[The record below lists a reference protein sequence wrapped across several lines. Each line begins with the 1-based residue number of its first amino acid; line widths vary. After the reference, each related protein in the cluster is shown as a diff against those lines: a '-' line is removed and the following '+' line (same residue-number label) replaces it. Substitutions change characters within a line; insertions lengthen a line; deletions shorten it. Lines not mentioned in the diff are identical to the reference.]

1 MVGEVFAEYV
11 RTGRLR
17 RHWAAA
23 QLDGEALEVA
33 VGGVMAKMAA
43 GGTDAAAAAAAAAGA
58 GATLRTTNGATGHS
72 LERTGPGGGPGSE
85 PR

>member
-1 MVGEVFAEYV
+1 MERFVVGEVFAEYV

-33 VGGVMAKMAA
+33 VGGVMAKMA
-43 GGTDAAAAAAAAAGA
+43 GGTGTVAVK
-58 GATLRTTNGATGHS
+58 S
-72 LERTGPGGGPGSE
+72 TGPDFPGLV
-85 PR
+85 

>member
-1 MVGEVFAEYV
+1 MGEVFAEYV

-33 VGGVMAKMAA
+33 VGGVISKIA
-43 GGTDAAAAAAAAAGA
+43 GLGTESSDALQE
-58 GATLRTTNGATGHS
+58 TSTG
-72 LERTGPGGGPGSE
+72 
-85 PR
+85 